1 LQAPSPW
8 GDLEE
13 VLARAA
19 TKDRTVIMTQ
29 INAAWTRPGSL
40 LDLFFESFRTG
51 EDGVARL
58 LDHLVIVTMDPA
70 AYEGCK
76 AVHRHCY
83 FLRTSNG
90 VDYRSEKMFMSK
102 DYLEMMWGRNRFQQ
116 TVLELGYNFLFTVST
131 VHLFF
136 RIFVVANNG
145 SSFINYARVTRA
157 NDVSSLRGS
166 THRRWWPNNPVV
178 LAGAEP
184 GWFVATSAALPSNG
198 RPGNVHGSYCCSTW
212 TLKMSCTVRTSAG
225 IVVM

>member
-1 LQAPSPW
+1 MHLQAPSPW

-51 EDGVARL
+51 EGGVARL

-131 VHLFF
+131 AVHFF

-145 SSFINYARVTRA
+145 SSITHA
-157 NDVSSLRGS
+157 LHGQS
-166 THRRWWPNNPVV
+166 T
-178 LAGAEP
+178 
-184 GWFVATSAALPSNG
+184 
-198 RPGNVHGSYCCSTW
+198 
-212 TLKMSCTVRTSAG
+212 
-225 IVVM
+225 

>member
-51 EDGVARL
+51 EGGVARL

-76 AVHRHCY
+76 VVHRHCY

-116 TVLELGYNFLFTVST
+116 TVLQLGYNFLFTVST
-131 VHLFF
+131 FF
-136 RIFVVANNG
+136 RIFVVAN
-145 SSFINYARVTRA
+145 NYARVTRA
-157 NDVSSLRGS
+157 NDVSSLGYGVLFYSSEVVVEQSWRVQSLVASLRRAPRCPPTAGREMS
-166 THRRWWPNNPVV
+166 T
-178 LAGAEP
+178 GA
-184 GWFVATSAALPSNG
+184 TAAQLG
-198 RPGNVHGSYCCSTW
+198 
-212 TLKMSCTVRTSAG
+212 L
-225 IVVM
+225 